1 VITALARTAEF
12 GCPPPA
18 TVTRWPPPIGVPFTI
33 ALSRSAILPGDG
45 NYRDTDNTGIMTMT
59 MNGIASNEG
68 HPHQG
73 PRPRAGRRACGN
85 RP

>member
-1 VITALARTAEF
+1 VITALARTAEL

-18 TVTRWPPPIGVPFTI
+18 TVTPWPPPIGVPFTI

-59 MNGIASNEG
+59 MNGIANT
-68 HPHQG
+68 QG
-73 PRPRAGRRACGN
+73 PRPRTGRRARGN